1 VFQEKRVSIGS
12 VRRVSHH
19 LNTFL
24 LQGGHLGE
32 VCLVSAAK
40 AVSAI
45 K

>member
-1 VFQEKRVSIGS
+1 MFQEKRVSMGS

-24 LQGGHLGE
+24 LQGLHLGE
-32 VCLVSAAK
+32 VSLGSAAK